1 MIRRSPRAPGARTL
15 TLLAALACAGP
26 AIAQHGGH
34 QQGGQQAAGQAAASP
49 YAGQQAREIKSLSE
63 DDIAELR
70 RGGGWGL
77 AKAAELN
84 GIPGPAH
91 LLELANRIDLTPQ
104 QVATIRTAFERM
116 RADAIREGET
126 LISLEADL
134 GKRFRD
140 RAITTDELRAAL
152 RRIEGSRAELRLIHL
167 RAHLDMQD
175 VVTKDQ
181 QRRYTE
187 LRGYAADPCA
197 SVPPG
202 HDPALWRRHNGCA
215 AN

>member
-1 MIRRSPRAPGARTL
+1 MRSPSPVLVTRALA
-15 TLLAALACAGP
+15 LLAALACAAP
-26 AIAQHGGH
+26 ATAQHGAH
-34 QQGGQQAAGQAAASP
+34 QHGAHQGGGVGAGVP
-49 YAGQQAREIKSLSE
+49 YAGQQARAIKSLSE
-63 DDIAELR
+63 EDIAELR

-91 LLELANRIDLTPQ
+91 LLELANRIELTPQ
-104 QVATIRTAFERM
+104 QVATIRSVFERM
-116 RADAIREGET
+116 RADAIREGEI

-134 GKRFRD
+134 EKRFRN
-140 RAITTDELRAAL
+140 RAIAPDELRAAL
-152 RRIEGSRAELRLIHL
+152 RKIESSRAELRLIHL

-181 QRRYTE
+181 QIRYAE

-202 HDPALWRRHNGCA
+202 HDPAMWRRHNGCA
-215 AN
+215 VN